1 MAEALKRLG
10 GGRWETKDG
19 RFAIEPESGTWV
31 VVDNE
36 QTDELGLAL
45 VRGPFPSLT
54 SAKEAIEE
62 ARGSGPRGS
71 PLAQRMEQARSAAAA
86 VSGVRGKDAAKRVSK
101 ATSKAHEPP
110 PEARWLRDLPA
121 GEARE
126 ARALI
131 ATLEKQGIG
140 DAEAVARAEV
150 ADEQPALARLAL
162 ERGLGEIDEE
172 EPERAVQAAIDL
184 VLTGRDA
191 SLGAAWRLVDGKG
204 REIRRIEITRR

>member
-54 SAKEAIEE
+54 AAREAIDE
-62 ARGSGPRGS
+62 ARGSGPQGS
-71 PLAQRMEQARSAAAA
+71 PLAERLERARSAPAAA
-86 VSGVRGKDAAKRVSK
+86 PGKGQAKRSTK
-101 ATSKAHEPP
+101 ATPKVPDPP
-110 PEARWLRDLPA
+110 PEPKWLRDLPA
-121 GEARE
+121 AEGRE

-131 ATLEKQGIG
+131 AKLEKQGVP

-162 ERGLGEIDEE
+162 ERALADIEE
-172 EPERAVQAAIDL
+172 DDPDRAVRAAVDV

-191 SLGAAWRLVDGKG
+191 GLGAAWHLVDGNG
-204 REIRRIEITRR
+204 REIRRIDVRRR